1 MLIWCVILVRYHV
14 CFFSKDDSNCTTT
27 HEYRFDVTEID
38 RFAATSFPD
47 VKEMRIQ
54 LTADMPVALSFARFW
69 RENPKF
75 VIEGTGGRRK
85 WVFNESQNNNFE
97 FDLKNVN
104 VAFLGVEQNLRAT
117 RLALQSCHF
126 DQLSSI
132 STMSFRSDPM
142 SLTNIESVESWS
154 YILTDVSGKHL
165 DNKTLILKHKKYFKQ
180 EVTLDNL
187 SNNTK
192 VSFYGED
199 LCVSVD
205 QSFLCLILETPMDV
219 TVNHINPHEL
229 LSFESIFARGNVSS
243 HVHVISSRDSYLKF
257 EGGVWQRSVN
267 VICRGTNIIHHG
279 GGEIPLSITGN
290 ETVLLHCHSSECE
303 CKDVSLKSGALNVTA
318 DSRARVKLASVKAQA
333 VNAVDES
340 LVVEI
345 GDVRSLSDDC
355 LVNFDGNGT
364 FVFVAW
370 HNPGVN
376 RIVKNLCIEPNLIGS
391 DSVHFSLEKM
401 PMTMVRGKF
410 EISDNQTFPIR
421 FVGTKLPSEDD
432 VERYFGR
439 EYNFLCAKNLP
450 SGLSMDFAETGEWR
464 GFGRG
469 MSIYESKV
477 GDCLRI
483 SMSKHIT
490 SVNNVF
496 CLGDGVLCPRNATV
510 IRLIEEA
517 QLWPS
522 FLDVSTIEDIHFFV
536 ASSFEDFVFDFEN
549 FHGNVHIT
557 GINANPVS
565 VTVKS
570 NVFRTNF
577 VSFEGVSITV
587 EDIDTWDG
595 KVFAN
600 LSIIRSFMSEK
611 ILSRLS
617 LQPNRTLKIQ
627 ANQIKNLV
635 NYVPNLEVFDI
646 EYDEVLFRPNKY
658 VFTLNG
664 SEVCIVENSNSLSVH
679 PGSSFTQTFNGES
692 SGALEI
698 ADTAS
703 RTILLNG
710 TGNIPL
716 RFNRYN
722 GMVISDSQTVSIDTF
737 GDSNLVFLES
747 LSYSFVYWNRYH
759 LNNALRISDRI
770 KTLRFL
776 ELTVSSGHFL
786 KSPTTEIVADHLYI
800 PPRCDFSFDNLAIND
815 AIHISPGATLAIRN
829 LTMSNDI
836 FIELFLSGDL
846 PYAAFDGNTTHTV
859 HVFINQNQKLPVRP
873 QHQIPIACFSNVPF
887 LIDSIVLL
895 SKDIKVDTRG
905 TCLVLMP
912 VDASDTEDRGWAIVV
927 SVCMALILI
936 CVGILI
942 FVRCRRTTPTDSPL
956 FAPLDNEFKTICE

>member
-14 CFFSKDDSNCTTT
+14 CFFSKDDSKCTTT

-38 RFAATSFPD
+38 RFAATPFPD
-47 VKEMRIQ
+47 VNEMQIQ
-54 LTADMPVALSFARFW
+54 LTADMPVALNFARFW

-75 VIEGTGGRRK
+75 VIEGTGIRKK
-85 WVFNESQNNNFE
+85 WVFDTSQNNNFE

-104 VAFLGVEQNLRAT
+104 VALLGAEESLQVT

-126 DQLSSI
+126 DQLISI

-142 SLTNIESVESWS
+142 SLSNIESVESWS
-154 YILTDVSGKHL
+154 YIFIDIFRKHL
-165 DNKTLILKHKKYFKQ
+165 DNKTLILKHKKDFKQ
-180 EVTLDNL
+180 EVTLNNL

-199 LCVSVD
+199 LCLGID
-205 QSFLCLILETPMDV
+205 QSFLCLRLETPMDV

-229 LSFESIFARGNVSS
+229 LSFESVFARGNVSS
-243 HVHVISSRDSYLKF
+243 NLHVISSRDSYLKF
-257 EGGVWQRSVN
+257 EGGIWQRNVN

-279 GGEIPLSITGN
+279 GGDIPLSITGN
-290 ETVLLHCHSSECE
+290 ETVLLNCHSSECGL
-303 CKDVSLKSGALNVTA
+303 KDVSLKSGALNVTA
-318 DSRARVKLASVKAQA
+318 DSPARVTFANIKAQTVIA
-333 VNAVDES
+333 TDES

-345 GDVRSLSDDC
+345 GDVLSLSDDC
-355 LVNFDGNGT
+355 LVKFDGDGT
-364 FVFVAW
+364 FVFVSW
-370 HNPGVN
+370 HNPSVN
-376 RIVKNLCIEPNLIGS
+376 RIVKNLRIEPNLIGS
-391 DSVHFSLEKM
+391 DSVYFSLEKM
-401 PMTMVRGKF
+401 PMTTVHGKL

-421 FVGTKLPSEDD
+421 FVGTELPTEDD

-439 EYNFLCAKNLP
+439 EYNFLCAKSLP
-450 SGLSMDFAETGEWR
+450 TSLSMDFAETGDWR

-477 GDCLRI
+477 EDCLRI

-510 IRLIEEA
+510 LRSAEEA
-517 QLWPS
+517 GHWPS
-522 FLDVSTIEDIHFFV
+522 FLDVSTIEDIYFFV
-536 ASSFEDFVFDFEN
+536 AISFEDFVFDFEK

-557 GINANPVS
+557 GISASPVS

-577 VSFEGVSITV
+577 VSFEGVSITI

-600 LSIIRSFMSEK
+600 LSIIRSSMSEK
-611 ILSRLS
+611 LLSKLS
-617 LQPNRTLKIQ
+617 MESNRTLKIQ

-635 NYVPNLEVFDI
+635 NHVPNLEVFDI
-646 EYDEVLFRPNKY
+646 EYNEVLFRSNNY
-658 VFTLNG
+658 IFTLNG
-664 SEVCIVENSNSLSVH
+664 SEVCIIDNSSSLNVH
-679 PGSSFTQTFNGES
+679 SGSSFTQTFNGES
-692 SGALEI
+692 RGTLEI

-710 TGNIPL
+710 TGSIPL

-722 GMVISDSQTVSIDTF
+722 GMVIADSQTVSIDTF

-747 LSYSFVYWNRYH
+747 LSYSFVCWNRYV
-759 LNNALRISDRI
+759 LNNALRISDKI
-770 KTLRFL
+770 KTLRFH

-786 KSPTTEIVADHLYI
+786 KSPTTEVVADHLYI
-800 PPRCDFSFDNLAIND
+800 PPRCDFSFDNLTIND

-829 LTMSNDI
+829 ITMSNDI

-846 PYAAFDGNTTHTV
+846 PYVAFDGNTTHTV
-859 HVFINQNQKLPVRP
+859 HVFINQRQKLPVRP

-887 LIDSIVLL
+887 LIDSIILL
-895 SKDIKVDTRG
+895 SKDITVDTRG
-905 TCLVLMP
+905 TCLVLAP
-912 VDASDTEDRGWAIVV
+912 VDAFDTEDRGWAIVV

-936 CVGILI
+936 CLVILI

-956 FAPLDNEFKTICE
+956 FAPLDNEFKTVCD